1 VIGHARAALS
11 GWFDQVRPERGTVR
25 QEAIAGL
32 PGAIGS
38 VPDGMAAA
46 VLTGVNPVF
55 GLYASFAGPTAGGL
69 TASTRLMVITTT
81 SAAAL
86 AAGSAVA
93 IVPADQRPAALFLLT
108 LIAGGLMVVAGV
120 LRLGRYTRFVSHSV
134 MIGFLTGVAVNIVA
148 GQIPDLAGA
157 DAEGRF
163 AIAKAFNVLL
173 DPASIDPASLAVGL
187 GAIAILL
194 LVGHTPLGSFAA
206 IFALA
211 VPTLAAIL
219 LDATSVAVVS
229 DVGAIPQGLPLPVL
243 PELNQ
248 INLNVIVGAMAV
260 AAIVLVQGS
269 GVAES
274 APNRDGSRSNAN
286 QDFIAQGVGNIASSV
301 FRGQPVGG
309 SVGQTALNIAAGA
322 RTRWASIFSGLWML
336 LILVAFGGIVG
347 RVAIPTLAAVLIVA
361 AIGSLRTREV
371 QTVWLTGL
379 SSQIARGTTFLA
391 TLFLPVAAAVGIG
404 VALSLLLQLNRGAM
418 DLRVMELRRRED
430 GRFEERPAPAS
441 LPDRSAIV
449 LDVYGSLL
457 YAGARTLEARLPNP
471 GSATMP
477 VVVLRVRGQT
487 TLGATAL
494 TVLRM
499 YAHRLDALGGRL
511 FVSGVDPKVS
521 GLIRRTG
528 RASEERPFEVVEA
541 TPIIGESTEAARD
554 KATAWI
560 AERSAGQATMES
572 PGLEDGR

>member
-1 VIGHARAALS
+1 MIGRVQAALRA
-11 GWFDQVRPERGTVR
+11 WFGQIRPENGTIR
-25 QEAIAGL
+25 QEAIAGI

-55 GLYASFAGPTAGGL
+55 GLYASFAGPVAGGL
-69 TASTRLMVITTT
+69 SASTRLMVITTT

-93 IVPADQRPAALFLLT
+93 IVPADERPAALFLLT

-157 DAEGRF
+157 EAEGRF
-163 AIAKAFNVLL
+163 AIAKAFNVLT
-173 DPASIDPASLAVGL
+173 DPASINPASLAVGL

-194 LVGHTPLGSFAA
+194 LVGRTPLGSFAA

-229 DVGAIPQGLPLPVL
+229 DVGEIPQGLPLPVL
-243 PELNQ
+243 PELSQ
-248 INLNVIVGAMAV
+248 ININVIVGAMAV

-286 QDFIAQGVGNIASSV
+286 QDFIAQGVGNIASSL

-347 RVAIPTLAAVLIVA
+347 QVAMPTLAAVLIVA

-371 QTVWLTGL
+371 QTVWLTGP
-379 SSQIARGTTFLA
+379 SSQIALGTTFLA

-418 DLRVMELRRRED
+418 DLRVVELRKRED

-441 LPDRSAIV
+441 LPDRSVTV

-477 VVVLRVRGQT
+477 AVVLRVRGQT

-494 TVLRM
+494 SVLRT
-499 YAHRLDALGGRL
+499 YAHRLEMLGGRL

-541 TPIIGESTEAARD
+541 TPIIGESTDAALD
-554 KATAWI
+554 QATAWI
-560 AERSAGQATMES
+560 AEQSSRPAGDQ
-572 PGLEDGR
+572 

>member
-1 VIGHARAALS
+1 VIGRTQSAFRD
-11 GWFDQVRPERGTVR
+11 WFRSVRPEKGTVR

-93 IVPADQRPAALFLLT
+93 AVPSDQRPAALFLLT
-108 LIAGGLMVVAGV
+108 LIAGVLMVVAGL

-148 GQIPDLAGA
+148 GQIPDLTGA
-157 DAEGRF
+157 PSEGRF
-163 AIAKAFNVLL
+163 AIAKAFNVLIN
-173 DPASIDPASLAVGL
+173 PALIDPASLAVGL
-187 GAIAILL
+187 SAIGLLVLAGRTPWATFGAII
-194 LVGHTPLGSFAA
+194 
-206 IFALA
+206 ALA
-211 VPTLAAIL
+211 IPTLAVIV
-219 LDATSVAVVS
+219 LDATGVAVVS
-229 DVGAIPQGLPLPVL
+229 DVGEIPQGVPLPQL

-248 INLNVIVGAMAV
+248 ITFDVVLGAVSV

-286 QDFIAQGVGNIASSV
+286 QDFVAQGVGNIASSL

-347 RVAIPTLAAVLIVA
+347 RVAMPTLAAVLIVA
-361 AIGSLRTREV
+361 AIGSLRIRQV

-379 SSQIARGTTFLA
+379 SSQVALATTFLA

-418 DLRVMELRRRED
+418 DLRVVELRKRED
-430 GRFEERPAPAS
+430 GRFEERPAPPS
-441 LPDRSAIV
+441 LPDRSVTV

-457 YAGARTLEARLPNP
+457 FAGARTLEARLPNP
-471 GSATMP
+471 GAATMP
-477 VVVLRVRGQT
+477 AVVLRVRGQT

-494 TVLRM
+494 SVLRT
-499 YAHRLDALGGRL
+499 YAHRLEALGGRL

-528 RASEERPFEVVEA
+528 RASHERPFEVVEA
-541 TPIIGESTEAARD
+541 TPIIGESTDAAFD
-554 KATAWI
+554 QATAWI
-560 AERSAGQATMES
+560 AARRATES
-572 PGLEDGR
+572 PRLGDGR

>member
-1 VIGHARAALS
+1 VIGRVQAALRA
-11 GWFDQVRPERGTVR
+11 WFGQIRPEKGTVR
-25 QEAIAGL
+25 QEAIAGI

-55 GLYASFAGPTAGGL
+55 GLYASFAGPVAGGL
-69 TASTRLMVITTT
+69 SASTRLMVITTT

-93 IVPADQRPAALFLLT
+93 IVPADERPAALFLLT

-157 DAEGRF
+157 EAEGRF
-163 AIAKAFNVLL
+163 AIAKAFSVLT
-173 DPASIDPASLAVGL
+173 DPASINPASLAVGL

-194 LVGHTPLGSFAA
+194 LVGRTPLGSFAA

-229 DVGAIPQGLPLPVL
+229 DVGDIPQGLPLPAL

-248 INLNVIVGAMAV
+248 ININVIVGAMSV

-347 RVAIPTLAAVLIVA
+347 QVAMPTLAAVLIVA

-379 SSQIARGTTFLA
+379 SSQIALGTTFLA

-404 VALSLLLQLNRGAM
+404 VSLSLLLQLNRGAM
-418 DLRVMELRRRED
+418 DLRVVELRKRED

-441 LPDRSAIV
+441 LPDRAVTV

-477 VVVLRVRGQT
+477 AVVLRVRGQT
-487 TLGATAL
+487 TLGSTAL
-494 TVLRM
+494 SVLRA
-499 YAHRLDALGGRL
+499 YAHRLEALGGRL

-541 TPIIGESTEAARD
+541 TPIIGESTDAALD
-554 KATAWI
+554 QATAWI
-560 AERSAGQATMES
+560 AEQRSRPAGDQ
-572 PGLEDGR
+572 

>member
-1 VIGHARAALS
+1 MIGRVQAALRA
-11 GWFDQVRPERGTVR
+11 WFGQIRPEKGTVR
-25 QEAIAGL
+25 QEAIAGI

-55 GLYASFAGPTAGGL
+55 GLYASFAGPVAGGL
-69 TASTRLMVITTT
+69 SASTRLMVITTT

-93 IVPADQRPAALFLLT
+93 IVPADERPAALFLLT

-148 GQIPDLAGA
+148 GQIPDLVGA
-157 DAEGRF
+157 EAEGRF
-163 AIAKAFNVLL
+163 AIAKAFNVLT
-173 DPASIDPASLAVGL
+173 DPASINPASLAVGL

-194 LVGHTPLGSFAA
+194 LVGRTPLGSFAA

-229 DVGAIPQGLPLPVL
+229 DVGEIPQGLPLPVL
-243 PELNQ
+243 PELSQ
-248 INLNVIVGAMAV
+248 ININVIVGAMAV

-286 QDFIAQGVGNIASSV
+286 QDFIAQGVGNIASSL

-347 RVAIPTLAAVLIVA
+347 QVAMPTLAAVLIVA

-379 SSQIARGTTFLA
+379 SSQIALGTTFLA

-418 DLRVMELRRRED
+418 DLRVVELRKRED

-441 LPDRSAIV
+441 LPDRSVTV

-477 VVVLRVRGQT
+477 AVVLRVRGQT

-494 TVLRM
+494 SVLRT
-499 YAHRLDALGGRL
+499 YAHRLEMLGGRL

-541 TPIIGESTEAARD
+541 TPIIGESTDAALD
-554 KATAWI
+554 QATAWI
-560 AERSAGQATMES
+560 AEQSSRPAGDQ
-572 PGLEDGR
+572 

>member
-1 VIGHARAALS
+1 VIGRIQSGLR
-11 GWFDQVRPERGTVR
+11 GWFNDVRPEKGTIR
-25 QEAIAGL
+25 QEAIAGI
-32 PGAIGS
+32 PGAVGS

-46 VLTGVNPVF
+46 VLAGVNPVF

-93 IVPADQRPAALFLLT
+93 MVPPEQRPAALFLLT
-108 LIAGGLMVVAGV
+108 LIAGTLMVVAGL

-148 GQIPDLAGA
+148 GQIPDLVGA
-157 DAEGRF
+157 PSEGRF

-173 DPASIDPASLAVGL
+173 DPASINPASLAVGA
-187 GAIAILL
+187 GAIAILV
-194 LVGHTPLGSFAA
+194 LVGRTPWATFGA
-206 IFALA
+206 IIALA
-211 VPTLAAIL
+211 IPTIAVVL
-219 LDATSVAVVS
+219 LDATGVAVVS
-229 DVGAIPQGLPLPVL
+229 DVGDIPQGLPVPHL
-243 PELNQ
+243 PELSQ
-248 INLNVIVGAMAV
+248 ITFDVITGALAV

-286 QDFIAQGVGNIASSV
+286 QDFIAQGAGNIASSL
-301 FRGQPVGG
+301 FRGLPVGG

-347 RVAIPTLAAVLIVA
+347 RVAMPTLAAVLIVA
-361 AIGSLRTREV
+361 AIGSLRVREL

-379 SSQIARGTTFLA
+379 SSQIALATTFLA

-404 VALSLLLQLNRGAM
+404 VALSLLLQLNRDAM
-418 DLRVMELRRRED
+418 DLRVVELRKRED
-430 GRFEERPAPAS
+430 GRFEEGPAPAS
-441 LPDRSAIV
+441 LPDRSVTV

-477 VVVLRVRGQT
+477 VVVLRVRGRT
-487 TLGATAL
+487 TFGATAL
-494 TVLRM
+494 SVFRG
-499 YAHRLDALGGRL
+499 YAHRLDARGGRL

-528 RASEERPFEVVEA
+528 RASEDRPFEIIEA
-541 TPIIGESTEAARD
+541 TPIIGESTDAAIDQAMAWMAEREAAVD
-554 KATAWI
+554 
-560 AERSAGQATMES
+560 S

>member
-1 VIGHARAALS
+1 VIGRVRSGLQ
-11 GWFDQVRPERGTVR
+11 GWFQGVRPEKGTVR

-93 IVPADQRPAALFLLT
+93 LVPSDERPAALFLLA
-108 LIAGGLMVVAGV
+108 LIAGVLMVVAGL

-148 GQIPDLAGA
+148 GQIPDLTGA
-157 DAEGRF
+157 EAEGRF
-163 AIAKAFNVLL
+163 AIAKAFNVLIN
-173 DPASIDPASLAVGL
+173 PSSINPASLAVGL
-187 GAIAILL
+187 SAIAILT
-194 LVGHTPLGSFAA
+194 LVGRTRFGSFAA
-206 IFALA
+206 IVALV
-211 VPTLAAIL
+211 VPTLAVTL
-219 LDATSVAVVS
+219 LDAAGVEVVS
-229 DVGAIPQGLPLPVL
+229 DVGEIPQGLPLPAL
-243 PELNQ
+243 PELSQ
-248 INLNVIVGAMAV
+248 ITFDVILGALSV

-286 QDFIAQGVGNIASSV
+286 QDFIAQGAGNIASSL
-301 FRGQPVGG
+301 FRGLPVGG

-347 RVAIPTLAAVLIVA
+347 RVAMPTLAAVLIVA
-361 AIGSLRTREV
+361 AIGSLRIQEV

-379 SSQIARGTTFLA
+379 SSQIALATTFLA

-418 DLRVMELRRRED
+418 DLRVVELRMHED
-430 GRFEERPAPAS
+430 GRFEEQPAPAS
-441 LPDRSAIV
+441 LPDRSVTV

-477 VVVLRVRGQT
+477 VVVLRVRGRT
-487 TLGATAL
+487 TFGATAL
-494 TVLRM
+494 SVLRS
-499 YAHRLDALGGRL
+499 YAGRLETLGGRL
-511 FVSGVDPKVS
+511 FVSGLDPKVS

-528 RASEERPFEVVEA
+528 RASEERPFEIVEA
-541 TPIIGESTEAARD
+541 TPIIGESTAAAFD
-554 KATAWI
+554 QATAWI
-560 AERSAGQATMES
+560 AERTAGES
-572 PGLEDGR
+572 PGLGDGR

>member
-1 VIGHARAALS
+1 MIGAHQVGLRAWLR
-11 GWFDQVRPERGTVR
+11 DVRPEKGTVR

-32 PGAIGS
+32 PGAVGS

-93 IVPADQRPAALFLLT
+93 AVPSDQRPAALFLLT
-108 LIAGGLMVVAGV
+108 LIAGVLMVVAGL

-148 GQIPDLAGA
+148 GQIPDLTGA
-157 DAEGRF
+157 PSEGRF
-163 AIAKAFNVLL
+163 AIAKAFNVLT
-173 DPASIDPASLAVGL
+173 DPASIQLASLAVGL
-187 GAIAILL
+187 AAIGILL
-194 LVGHTPLGSFAA
+194 LVGRTPWASFAA
-206 IFALA
+206 IVALA
-211 VPTLAAIL
+211 IPTIAVIV
-219 LDATSVAVVS
+219 LDATGVAVVS
-229 DVGAIPQGLPLPVL
+229 DVGEIPQGVPLPHL

-248 INLNVIVGAMAV
+248 ITFDVILGAMSV

-286 QDFIAQGVGNIASSV
+286 QDFVAQGVGNIASSL

-347 RVAIPTLAAVLIVA
+347 RVAMPTLAAVLIVA
-361 AIGSLRTREV
+361 AIGSLRIREV

-379 SSQIARGTTFLA
+379 SSQIALATTFLA

-418 DLRVMELRRRED
+418 DLRVVELRKRED
-430 GRFEERPAPAS
+430 GRFEERPAPSS
-441 LPDRSAIV
+441 LPDRAVTV

-471 GSATMP
+471 GSAIDARCRP
-477 VVVLRVRGQT
+477 ARSRADNIGGDGALRPSRLCQSPRGT
-487 TLGATAL
+487 WRPAL
-494 TVLRM
+494 R
-499 YAHRLDALGGRL
+499 
-511 FVSGVDPKVS
+511 
-521 GLIRRTG
+521 
-528 RASEERPFEVVEA
+528 
-541 TPIIGESTEAARD
+541 
-554 KATAWI
+554 
-560 AERSAGQATMES
+560 ERS
-572 PGLEDGR
+572 

>member
-1 VIGHARAALS
+1 VIGRVQAALRA
-11 GWFDQVRPERGTVR
+11 WFGQIRPERGTTR
-25 QEAIAGL
+25 KEAIAGI

-55 GLYASFAGPTAGGL
+55 GLYASFAGPIAGGL

-157 DAEGRF
+157 EAEGQF
-163 AIAKAFNVLL
+163 AIAKALNVLV

-194 LVGHTPLGSFAA
+194 AVGRTRLGSFAA

-229 DVGAIPQGLPLPVL
+229 DVGEIPQGLPVPVL
-243 PELNQ
+243 PELSQ
-248 INLNVIVGAMAV
+248 INFNVVVGAMAV

-322 RTRWASIFSGLWML
+322 RTRWASMFSGLWML

-347 RVAIPTLAAVLIVA
+347 RVAMPTLAAVLIVA

-379 SSQIARGTTFLA
+379 SSQVALGTTFLA

-404 VALSLLLQLNRGAM
+404 VALSLVLQLNRGAM
-418 DLRVMELRRRED
+418 DLRVVELRKRED
-430 GRFEERPAPAS
+430 GRSEERPAPAS
-441 LPDRSAIV
+441 LPDRSVTV

-477 VVVLRVRGQT
+477 AVVLRVRGHT

-494 TVLRM
+494 SVLRT

-541 TPIIGESTEAARD
+541 TSIIGESTDAALD
-554 KATAWI
+554 LATAWI

>member
-1 VIGHARAALS
+1 MIARIRS
-11 GWFDQVRPERGTVR
+11 GLGAWLRDVRPEKGTVR

-32 PGAIGS
+32 PGAVGS

-93 IVPADQRPAALFLLT
+93 AVPSDQRPAALFLLT
-108 LIAGGLMVVAGV
+108 LIAGVLMVVAGL

-148 GQIPDLAGA
+148 GQIPDLTGSP
-157 DAEGRF
+157 AEGRF
-163 AIAKAFNVLL
+163 AIAKAFNVLT
-173 DPASIDPASLAVGL
+173 DPASIQLASLAVGL
-187 GAIAILL
+187 AAIGILL
-194 LVGHTPLGSFAA
+194 LVGRTPWASFAA
-206 IFALA
+206 IVALA
-211 VPTLAAIL
+211 IPTIAVIV
-219 LDATSVAVVS
+219 LDATGVAVVS
-229 DVGAIPQGLPLPVL
+229 DVGEIPQGVPLPHL

-248 INLNVIVGAMAV
+248 ITFDVILGAMSV

-274 APNRDGSRSNAN
+274 AANRDGSRSNAN
-286 QDFIAQGVGNIASSV
+286 QDFVAQGVGNIASSL

-347 RVAIPTLAAVLIVA
+347 RVAMPTLAAVLIVA
-361 AIGSLRTREV
+361 AIGSLRIREV

-379 SSQIARGTTFLA
+379 SSQIALATTFLA

-404 VALSLLLQLNRGAM
+404 VSLSLLLQLNRGAM
-418 DLRVMELRRRED
+418 DLRVVELRKRED
-430 GRFEERPAPAS
+430 GRFEERPAPRS
-441 LPDRSAIV
+441 LPDRAVTV

-471 GSATMP
+471 GSAMMP
-477 VVVLRVRGQT
+477 AVVLRVRGQT

-494 TVLRM
+494 SVLRG
-499 YAHRLDALGGRL
+499 YANRLEALGGRL
-511 FVSGVDPKVS
+511 FLSGVDPKVS

-528 RASEERPFEVVEA
+528 RASEEHPFEVLEA
-541 TPIIGESTEAARD
+541 TPIIGESTDAAFD
-554 KATAWI
+554 QATAWI
-560 AERSAGQATMES
+560 AKATDES
-572 PGLEDGR
+572 PGSGDGR

>member
-1 VIGHARAALS
+1 MIGRVQSGLR
-11 GWFDQVRPERGTVR
+11 GWFDQIRPEKGTTR

-32 PGAIGS
+32 PGAVGS

-93 IVPADQRPAALFLLT
+93 IVPPDQRPGALFLLV
-108 LIAGGLMVVAGV
+108 LIAGGLMIVAGL

-148 GQIPDLAGA
+148 GQIPDLVGA
-157 DAEGRF
+157 PAEGRF
-163 AIAKAFNVLL
+163 AVAKAFNVLT
-173 DPASIDPASLAVGL
+173 DPASINPASLAVGL
-187 GAIAILL
+187 GAIATLV
-194 LVGHTPLGSFAA
+194 LVGRTPWASFAA
-206 IFALA
+206 IVALVIPTVAA
-211 VPTLAAIL
+211 VL
-219 LDATSVAVVS
+219 LDATGVAVVS
-229 DVGAIPQGLPLPVL
+229 DVGEIPQGLPLPHL
-243 PELNQ
+243 PELSQ
-248 INLNVIVGAMAV
+248 ITFDVIVGAMAV

-274 APNRDGSRSNAN
+274 APNRDGSRSDAN
-286 QDFIAQGVGNIASSV
+286 RDFLAQGAGNIASAV
-301 FRGQPVGG
+301 FRGLPVGG

-336 LILVAFGGIVG
+336 LILAAFGGIVG
-347 RVAIPTLAAVLIVA
+347 RVAMPTLAAVLIVA
-361 AIGSLRTREV
+361 AIGSLRTREL

-379 SSQIARGTTFLA
+379 SSEIALATTFLA

-418 DLRVMELRRRED
+418 DLRVVALHMRDD
-430 GRFEERPAPAS
+430 GRFEEHPAPAT
-441 LPDRSAIV
+441 LPDHAVTV

-471 GSATMP
+471 ATATAP
-477 VVVLRVRGQT
+477 AVVLRLRGRT

-494 TVLRM
+494 TVLRK
-499 YAHRLDALGGRL
+499 YAAQVGARGGRL
-511 FVSGVDPKVS
+511 FLSGVDPNVV

-528 RASEERPFEVVEA
+528 RAGEDRAFEIAEA
-541 TPIIGESTEAARD
+541 TSIIGESTEAAFSE
-554 KATAWI
+554 AQAWI
-560 AERSAGQATMES
+560 AERSKGK
-572 PGLEDGR
+572 G